1 MDLYQALGAHIRHHR
16 RAQEM
21 TQEALAERVNVPVEI
36 IGKIERGTTTSSFE
50 TVEKIASALILPPLA
65 LFGVGVDAIPSGE
78 RGKLLARITTSLAG
92 MNEVEM
98 ARAAK
103 MLEAFAGD

>member
-16 RAQEM
+16 RALDM
-21 TQEALAERVNVPVEI
+21 SQEALAARVDVPVEI

-50 TVEKIASALILPPLA
+50 TVEKIAAALILPPLA
-65 LFGVGVDAIPSGE
+65 LFGAAAVEVPTSTRAS
-78 RGKLLARITTSLAG
+78 RARILTILDKLDETQL
-92 MNEVEM
+92 

-103 MLEAFAGD
+103 VLEVFAETL